1 MVVGVIARDL
11 ADIARPLDVPRVL
24 SKAAR
29 EASGLRHGEY
39 EVKTNE
45 TFECLGLEWIYEERP
60 SRDSGCRVTIM
71 AVNVYDAQERLL
83 ATLPHRVLTDDF
95 INAMEA
101 EIAAEQDREAQR

>member
-1 MVVGVIARDL
+1 MSTLFEAA
-11 ADIARPLDVPRVL
+11 ADITRPLDVPRVL
-24 SKAAR
+24 SKLAR

-71 AVNVYDAQERLL
+71 AVNVYSAQEKLI
-83 ATLPHRVLTDDF
+83 ATLPAYVLTDDY

-101 EIAAEQDREAQR
+101 EIEAEQDAQR